1 MLMKKLFTLISMMAF
16 AICANAQYLEMD
28 GIRTI
33 YMTCDTVFH
42 DDMEDGLTATMLKP
56 GFNSLDIPF
65 EDIATV
71 DYGYKWALTKDYQ
84 DPETGFMLNKGYYK
98 FLTLNTGTLNF
109 AGKTDG
115 GDYTAGMTNLKKVVL
130 YVLGLPNAKNEELG
144 INHQDI
150 STGRVQATY
159 NSPVLA
165 DDGTAVQISNEA
177 YREIKVK
184 TEAVKVEDDWS
195 KAIYTYPNFL
205 DFKCT
210 NRFGIDYDPR
220 YVSVSSLFKITYDL
234 TNQEDPKNFEDFM
247 DWGEGHSGNEYLN
260 LNIDGMNEAVI
271 KYYFAKH
278 GTCPSSTDPET
289 YATSK
294 DAATGYNCFD
304 KKWGTKIGWT
314 EKTPI
319 QIKVKNRLVL
329 CGISFISDE
338 NGQKWF
344 GHANDPEAEWTGKPN
359 LCEEEYYGNP
369 CPEMDPAQPWGAGT
383 DPEPTGKKG
392 DADEDGSVTVSD
404 ITTIAS
410 FILGNNPSPFNKTN
424 ADVDKDGDITVSD
437 ITGTAGIIL
446 GN

>member
-1 MLMKKLFTLISMMAF
+1 MKKLFTLISMMVF
-16 AICANAQYLEMD
+16 AISANAQYLEMD

-42 DDMEDGLTATMLKP
+42 DDMDEGFIAPMLKP

-65 EDIATV
+65 DENVKTI

-98 FLTLNTGTLNF
+98 FLTLNTGTLSF

-115 GDYTAGMTNLKKVVL
+115 GDYTAGMTHLKKVVL

-144 INHQDI
+144 INHQDL

-159 NSPVLA
+159 NSTELA

-184 TEAVKVEDDWS
+184 TESVKVEDDWS
-195 KAIYTYPNFL
+195 KAIYTYPDFL
-205 DFKCT
+205 GFKCT

-220 YVSVSSLFKITYDL
+220 YVSVNSLFKITYDL
-234 TNQEDPKNFEDFM
+234 TNQEDPKKFEEFM
-247 DWGEGHSGNEYLN
+247 DWGEGHQGSEYLN
-260 LNIDGMNEAVI
+260 LNIDGMTEAVI

-278 GTCPSSTDPET
+278 GTCPSSVDPAT

-294 DAATGYNCFD
+294 DASTGYNCYD
-304 KKWGTKIGWT
+304 KKWGTKIAWS
-314 EKTPI
+314 EDIPI
-319 QIKVKNRLVL
+319 QIAVKNRLVIA
-329 CGISFISDE
+329 GISFISDE
-338 NGQKWF
+338 EGMKWF
-344 GHANDPEAEWTGKPN
+344 GHANDTEASWTPN
-359 LCEEEYYGNP
+359 PDLCNDEYFGNP
-369 CPEMDPAQPWGAGT
+369 CPEMDPEKPWGAGT
-383 DPEPTGKKG
+383 DPKPTGKKG
-392 DADEDGSVTVSD
+392 DADEDGSVTVAD
-404 ITTIAS
+404 ITTIAAY
-410 FILGNNPSPFNKTN
+410 ILGKNPSVFNFDN
-424 ADVDKDGDITVSD
+424 ADVDGDKAITVAD

-446 GN
+446 GK